1 MYKDAA
7 GGALFEYYTYL
18 YIIRQ
23 RKKIPVSAMKPGF
36 LRI

>member
-7 GGALFEYYTYL
+7 GGALFEYYTYQ
-18 YIIRQ
+18 YIIDA
-23 RKKIPVSAMKPGF
+23 KIPISAMKPGF